1 MKPKI
6 DPITTEVIRNQIHSI
21 VDEMAIALMKSAYS
35 TNIKERR
42 DLSSAVFDAEG
53 RTIVQGEH
61 LPLHLGSMLGLVR
74 KIREK
79 FPHDRI
85 YPGDIFISNDP
96 YRGGGS
102 HLPDVAMAAP
112 VFREGELVMFVGN
125 IAHHAD
131 IGGASPG
138 SMAGNMTEIYQ
149 EGLRIPPIKIFEK
162 GVRLEDIYELILL
175 NVRGPRE
182 RMGDYQA
189 HFASLQLG
197 ARRMGNLYDRWGT
210 ELLSEAMDAI
220 LEATERQIRAGI
232 AQIPDGEYHFED
244 YVEDDGF
251 GNRNIPIRVKITVEE
266 DEITLDFTGSSP
278 QVKGNI
284 NISWS
289 GIQATVAY
297 TLKCLIDPNVP
308 SNDGFY
314 RPIEIIAPEG
324 TIVNASFPAAS
335 AGRAQACQRVVDV
348 IIGALAQ
355 AIPERAVAA
364 ANGSN
369 TTAIFYGK
377 NPETDEYYVYLET
390 YGGGFGGRAHKDGK
404 DGVQVHITN
413 TSNLPIEALESEYP
427 LFIETYCLIPD
438 SDGAGK
444 YRGGLGLRRDV
455 RVVGHTC
462 NFSAQGER
470 FILRPWG
477 LFGGESG
484 ATGRL
489 LLHPGTEKE
498 EILPSKISGVEI
510 KSDEIVSI
518 QTPGGGGYGDP
529 RDRDPELIRKD
540 VREEKISHER
550 ARQDYGAGIEW

>member
-42 DLSSAVFDAEG
+42 DLSAAVFDADG
-53 RTIVQGEH
+53 RAIVQGEH
-61 LPLHLGSMLGLVR
+61 LPLHLGSMLGLVK

-79 FPHDRI
+79 FPLNQI

-102 HLPDVAMAAP
+102 HLPDVALAAP
-112 VFREGELVMFVGN
+112 VFREGNLVMFVGN

-138 SMAGNMTEIYQ
+138 SMAGDMTEIYQ
-149 EGLRIPPIKIFEK
+149 EGLRIPPIKIFER
-162 GVRLEDIYELILL
+162 GARLEDIFDLILL
-175 NVRGPRE
+175 NVRVPKE

-189 HFASLQLG
+189 HFASLHLG
-197 ARRMGNLYDRWGT
+197 VRRIGSLYEKWS
-210 ELLSEAMDAI
+210 EVLLREAMDAI
-220 LEATERQIRAGI
+220 LDATERQIRAGI
-232 AQIPDGEYHFED
+232 KKIPDGEYGFED
-244 YVEDDGF
+244 YLDDDGF
-251 GNRNIPIRVKITVEE
+251 GNQRIPIRVKIVVSD

-289 GIQATVAY
+289 GLQATVAY

-308 SNDGFY
+308 SNEGFY
-314 RPIEIIAPEG
+314 RPIHIIAPEG
-324 TIVNASFPAAS
+324 TITNAAFPAAS

-355 AIPERAVAA
+355 AVPERAVAA

-369 TTAIFYGK
+369 TTAVFYGK
-377 NPETDEYYVYLET
+377 NPKTNEYYVYLET
-390 YGGGFGGRAHKDGK
+390 YGGGSGGRAYKDGK

-427 LFIETYCLIPD
+427 LFIETYALIPD
-438 SDGAGK
+438 SGGAGK
-444 YRGGLGLRRDV
+444 YRGGMGLRRDV
-455 RVVGHTC
+455 RILGHTC

-470 FILRPWG
+470 FSLQPWG
-477 LFGGESG
+477 LFGGKPG
-484 ATGRL
+484 GTGRL
-489 LLHPGTEKE
+489 ALHPGTKRETA
-498 EILPSKISGVEI
+498 LHSKISKVEI
-510 KSDEIVSI
+510 APDEVVSI
-518 QTPGGGGYGDP
+518 QTPGAGGYGNP
-529 RDRDPELIRKD
+529 KERNPESIHKD
-540 VREEKISHER
+540 LREGKISGEK
-550 ARQDYGAGIEW
+550 AKKDYGVKISQ

>member
-1 MKPKI
+1 MKPRI

-42 DLSSAVFDAEG
+42 DLSAAVFDGEG
-53 RTIVQGEH
+53 RAIVQGEH
-61 LPLHLGSMLGLVR
+61 LPLHLGSMLGLV
-74 KIREK
+74 KIIRDK
-79 FPHDRI
+79 FPLDRI

-102 HLPDVAMAAP
+102 HLPDVALAAP
-112 VFREGELVMFVGN
+112 VFRDGKLVMFVGN

-138 SMAGNMTEIYQ
+138 SMAGDMTEIYQ

-162 GVRLEDIYELILL
+162 GARQEDIFDLILL
-175 NVRGPRE
+175 NVRVPKE

-189 HFASLQLG
+189 HFASLHLG
-197 ARRMGNLYDRWGT
+197 VRRIGTLYEKWDTAILR
-210 ELLSEAMDAI
+210 EAMDAI
-220 LEATERQIRAGI
+220 LDATERQIRAGI
-232 AQIPDGEYHFED
+232 QKIPDGEYAFED
-244 YVEDDGF
+244 HLDDDGF
-251 GNRNIPIRVKITVEE
+251 GNQRIPIRVKITVSG

-289 GIQATVAY
+289 GLQATVAY

-308 SNDGFY
+308 SNEGFY
-314 RPIEIIAPEG
+314 RPIKIIAPEG
-324 TIVNASFPAAS
+324 TIVNAAFPAAS

-355 AIPERAVAA
+355 AIPERTVAA

-369 TTAIFYGK
+369 TTAVFYGK
-377 NPETDEYYVYLET
+377 HPKTKEYYVYLET
-390 YGGGFGGRAHKDGK
+390 YGGGSGGRAYKDGK

-427 LFIETYCLIPD
+427 LFIETYGLIPD
-438 SDGAGK
+438 SGGAGK
-444 YRGGLGLRRDV
+444 YRGGMGLRRDV
-455 RVVGHTC
+455 RVLGHTC
-462 NFSAQGER
+462 TFSAQGER
-470 FILRPWG
+470 FVLRPWG
-477 LFGGESG
+477 LFGGKPG
-484 ATGRL
+484 GTGRL
-489 LLHPGTEKE
+489 VLHPGTQRETV
-498 EILPSKISGVEI
+498 LHSKISKVEI
-510 KSDEIVSI
+510 RSEEGVSI
-518 QTPGGGGYGDP
+518 QTPGAGGYGDP
-529 RDRDPELIRKD
+529 KERNPEQIQKD
-540 VREEKISHER
+540 LREEKISPEK
-550 ARQDYGAGIEW
+550 AREDYGMF

>member
-42 DLSSAVFDAEG
+42 DLSAAVFDAEG
-53 RTIVQGEH
+53 RAIVQGEH
-61 LPLHLGSMLGLVR
+61 LPLHLGSMLGLVK

-79 FPHDRI
+79 FSLDQI
-85 YPGDIFISNDP
+85 FPGDIFISNDP

-112 VFREGELVMFVGN
+112 VFRHGKLVMFVGN

-138 SMAGNMTEIYQ
+138 SMAGDMTEIYQ

-162 GVRLEDIYELILL
+162 GVRQEDIFDLILL
-175 NVRGPRE
+175 NVRVPKE

-189 HFASLQLG
+189 HFASLHLG
-197 ARRMGNLYDRWGT
+197 VRRIGSLYEKWT
-210 ELLSEAMDAI
+210 EALLREAMDAI
-220 LEATERQIRAGI
+220 LDATERQIRAGI
-232 AQIPDGEYHFED
+232 KKVPDGEYGFED
-244 YVEDDGF
+244 YLDDDGF
-251 GNRNIPIRVKITVEE
+251 GNQRIPIRVKINVSG
-266 DEITLDFTGSSP
+266 DEITLDFTGSSS

-289 GIQATVAY
+289 GLQATVAY

-308 SNDGFY
+308 SNEGFY
-314 RPIEIIAPEG
+314 RPIKIIAPEG
-324 TIVNASFPAAS
+324 TIVNSAFPAAS

-348 IIGALAQ
+348 IIGAMAE

-369 TTAIFYGK
+369 TTAVFYGK
-377 NPETDEYYVYLET
+377 NPKTNEYYVYLET
-390 YGGGFGGRAHKDGK
+390 YGGGSGGRAYKDGK

-427 LFIETYCLIPD
+427 LFIETYALIPD
-438 SDGAGK
+438 SGGAGK
-444 YRGGLGLRRDV
+444 FRGGMGLRRDV
-455 RVVGHTC
+455 RVLGHTC

-470 FILRPWG
+470 FVLQPWG
-477 LFGGESG
+477 LFGGKPG
-484 ATGRL
+484 GTGRL
-489 LLHPGTEKE
+489 VLHPGTKRET
-498 EILPSKISGVEI
+498 ILHSKISKVEI
-510 KSDEIVSI
+510 APDEVVSI
-518 QTPGGGGYGDP
+518 QTPGAGGYGNP
-529 RDRDPELIRKD
+529 KGRNPESIQKD
-540 VREEKISHER
+540 FREGKISREKT
-550 ARQDYGAGIEW
+550 RQDYGIEVV

>member
-1 MKPKI
+1 MSPKI

-42 DLSSAVFDAEG
+42 DLSAAVFDAEG
-53 RTIVQGEH
+53 KAIVQGEH
-61 LPLHLGSMLGLVR
+61 LPLHLGSMLGLVK

-79 FPHDRI
+79 FPLEQI

-112 VFREGELVMFVGN
+112 VFRDEKLAVFVGN

-138 SMAGNMTEIYQ
+138 SMAGDMTEIYQ

-162 GVRLEDIYELILL
+162 GVRQEDIFDLILL
-175 NVRGPRE
+175 NVRVPKE

-189 HFASLQLG
+189 HFASLHLG
-197 ARRMGNLYDRWGT
+197 VRRMGSLYEKWGGG
-210 ELLSEAMDAI
+210 LLREAMDAI
-220 LEATERQIRAGI
+220 LDATERQIRAGI
-232 AQIPDGEYHFED
+232 QEIPDGKYGFED
-244 YVEDDGF
+244 YVDDDGF
-251 GNRNIPIRVKITVEE
+251 GNQKIPIRVKIRVSG
-266 DEITLDFTGSSP
+266 DEIILDFAGSSP

-289 GIQATVAY
+289 GLQATVAY

-308 SNDGFY
+308 SNEGFY
-314 RPIEIIAPEG
+314 RPIQIIAPEG
-324 TIVNASFPAAS
+324 TIVNSAFPAAS
-335 AGRAQACQRVVDV
+335 AGRAQTCQRVVDV
-348 IIGALAQ
+348 IIGALAR
-355 AIPERAVAA
+355 AIPGRAVAA

-369 TTAIFYGK
+369 TTAVFYGK
-377 NPETDEYYVYLET
+377 NPKTKEYYVYLET
-390 YGGGFGGRAHKDGK
+390 YGGGSGGRAYKDGK

-427 LFIETYCLIPD
+427 LFIETYALIPD
-438 SDGAGK
+438 SGGAGK
-444 YRGGLGLRRDV
+444 FRGGMGLRRDV
-455 RVVGHTC
+455 RILGHTC

-470 FILRPWG
+470 FVLQPWG
-477 LFGGESG
+477 LFGGKPG
-484 ATGRL
+484 GTGTL
-489 LLHPGTEKE
+489 VLHPGRKREK
-498 EILPSKISGVEI
+498 ILHSKISKVEI
-510 KSDEIVSI
+510 QPDEVVSI
-518 QTPGGGGYGDP
+518 QTPGAGGYGNP
-529 RDRDPELIRKD
+529 KERDAERIRKD
-540 VREEKISHER
+540 LREEKISPEK
-550 ARQDYGAGIEW
+550 AREDYGVSI

>member
-6 DPITTEVIRNQIHSI
+6 DPVTTEVIRNQIHSI
-21 VDEMAIALMKSAYS
+21 VDEVAIALMKSAYS

-42 DLSSAVFDAEG
+42 DHSSSVFDGEG

-79 FPHDRI
+79 FPLDRI

-112 VFREGELVMFVGN
+112 VFHDGKLVMFVGN

-131 IGGASPG
+131 IGGASAG
-138 SMAGNMTEIYQ
+138 SMAGDMTEIYQ

-162 GVRLEDIYELILL
+162 GVRLEDVFELILL
-175 NVRGPRE
+175 NIRVPKE

-197 ARRMGNLYDRWGT
+197 VRRIVSLYEKWG
-210 ELLSEAMDAI
+210 EEVLSEAMEAI
-220 LEATERQIRAGI
+220 LDASERQIRAGI
-232 AQIPDGEYHFED
+232 GEIPDGQYSFED
-244 YVEDDGF
+244 YLDDDGF
-251 GNRNIPIRVKITVEE
+251 GNQNIPIRVKITVEG
-266 DEITLDFTGSSP
+266 DQITLDFTGSSP

-297 TLKCLIDPNVP
+297 TLKCLIDPTVP

-314 RPIEIIAPEG
+314 RPIKIIAPEG
-324 TIVNASFPAAS
+324 SIVNAAFPAAS

-355 AIPERAVAA
+355 AIPERAVGA

-369 TTAIFYGK
+369 TTAVFYGK
-377 NPETDEYYVYLET
+377 NPQTDEYYVYLET
-390 YGGGFGGRAHKDGK
+390 YGGGSGGRFLKDGK

-427 LFIETYCLIPD
+427 LFIETYALIPD
-438 SDGAGK
+438 SGGAGK
-444 YRGGLGLRRDV
+444 HRGGLGLRRDV
-455 RVVGHTC
+455 RILNHTC
-462 NFSAQGER
+462 RFSAQGER
-470 FILRPWG
+470 FVLKPWG
-477 LFGGESG
+477 IFGGSPG
-484 ATGRL
+484 AIGKL
-489 LLHPGTEKE
+489 ALHPGTERE
-498 EILPSKISGVEI
+498 TLLHSKISDVEI
-510 KSDEIVSI
+510 HPNEVISI
-518 QTPGGGGYGDP
+518 QTPGAGGYGAP
-529 RDRDPELIRKD
+529 QERDLDLILKD
-540 VREEKISHER
+540 VREEKITPEK
-550 ARQDYGAGIEW
+550 AQQDYGVKIE

>member
-79 FPHDRI
+79 FPLDRI

-112 VFREGELVMFVGN
+112 VFRDGKLVMFVGN

-138 SMAGNMTEIYQ
+138 FMAGNLTEIYQ

-162 GVRLEDIYELILL
+162 GIRLEDVFEFILL
-175 NVRGPRE
+175 NVRVPKE
-182 RMGDYQA
+182 RTGDYQA

-197 ARRMGNLYDRWGT
+197 VRRIGSLYDKWGK
-210 ELLSEAMDAI
+210 EVLSEAMDAI
-220 LEATERQIRAGI
+220 LNATERQIRAGI
-232 AQIPDGEYHFED
+232 AQIADGEYRFD
-244 YVEDDGF
+244 DCVDDDGF
-251 GNRNIPIRVKITVEE
+251 GNQNIPIRVKITVQG
-266 DEITLDFTGSSP
+266 DGITLDFTGSSA

-314 RPIEIIAPEG
+314 RPIKIIAPEG

-355 AIPERAVAA
+355 AIPGRAVGA

-427 LFIETYCLIPD
+427 LFVETYCLIPD

-444 YRGGLGLRRDV
+444 YRGGLGLRRDI
-455 RVVGHTC
+455 RIQDHIC
-462 NFSAQGER
+462 SFAAQGER
-470 FILRPWG
+470 FVLPPWG
-477 LFGGESG
+477 LFGGRPG
-484 ATGRL
+484 ATGKL
-489 LLHPGTEKE
+489 VLHPHTERE
-498 EILPSKISGVEI
+498 TILRSKISDVEI
-510 KSDEIVSI
+510 KSDEVISI
-518 QTPGGGGYGDP
+518 QTPGGGGYGNP
-529 RDRDPELIRKD
+529 EERDPELILKD
-540 VREEKISHER
+540 VREGKISPQKAKE
-550 ARQDYGAGIEW
+550 DYGMEIEP

>member
-1 MKPKI
+1 MKPKV

-61 LPLHLGSMLGLVR
+61 LPLHLGSMLGLVK

-79 FPHDRI
+79 FPLDRI

-112 VFREGELVMFVGN
+112 VFREGNLVMFVGN

-131 IGGASPG
+131 IGGASAG
-138 SMAGNMTEIYQ
+138 SMAGNLTEIYQ

-162 GVRLEDIYELILL
+162 GTRLEDVFEFILL
-175 NVRGPRE
+175 NVRVPKE

-197 ARRMGNLYDRWGT
+197 VRRITDLYSKWG
-210 ELLSEAMDAI
+210 EEVLREAMDAI
-220 LEATERQIRAGI
+220 LAATERQIRAGI
-232 AQIPDGEYHFED
+232 AQIPDGQYRFED
-244 YVEDDGF
+244 YIDDDGF
-251 GNRNIPIRVKITVEE
+251 GNENIPIRVKITVEG
-266 DEITLDFTGSSP
+266 DQITLDFTGSSP

-308 SNDGFY
+308 SNEGFY
-314 RPIEIIAPEG
+314 RPIKIVAPEG
-324 TIVNASFPAAS
+324 TIVNAAFPAAS

-355 AIPERAVAA
+355 AIPERAVGA
-364 ANGSN
+364 ANGAN
-369 TTAIFYGK
+369 TTAVFYGRK
-377 NPETDEYYVYLET
+377 PEADEYYVYLET

-427 LFIETYCLIPD
+427 LFVETYCLIPD

-444 YRGGLGLRRDV
+444 YRGGLGLRRDI
-455 RVVGHTC
+455 RIRDHTC
-462 NFSAQGER
+462 SFAAQGER
-470 FILRPWG
+470 FVLHPWG
-477 LFGGESG
+477 VFGGRSG

-489 LLHPGTEKE
+489 LLHPGTERE
-498 EILPSKISGVEI
+498 AVLPSKISGVEI

-529 RDRDPELIRKD
+529 RDRDPELILKD
-540 VREEKISHER
+540 VQEGKITIQKAEG
-550 ARQDYGAGIEW
+550 DYGLKIQS